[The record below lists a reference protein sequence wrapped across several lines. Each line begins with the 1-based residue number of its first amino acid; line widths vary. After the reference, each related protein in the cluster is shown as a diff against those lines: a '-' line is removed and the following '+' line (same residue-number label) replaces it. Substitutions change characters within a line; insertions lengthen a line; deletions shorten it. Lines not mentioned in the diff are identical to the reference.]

1 MGNTEADKENT
12 TDRTMEDAMVQPP
25 AGCDAALEIRA
36 YDPGRDA
43 GLTEPDPDG
52 DGAPEPWQAHVRDAL
67 IAAHRSQR
75 LACDAI
81 RECSDEGALGPL
93 AIDVNTLETVIMSLQ
108 SILGVE
114 NGEESL

>member
-1 MGNTEADKENT
+1 MGNAEAADMKEENT
-12 TDRTMEDAMVQPP
+12 RGMAVPSP
-25 AGCDAALEIRA
+25 AGCDATLEIRP
-36 YDPGRDA
+36 YDPRGDA
-43 GLTEPDPDG
+43 GMAEPDPDG
-52 DGAPEPWQAHVRDAL
+52 DGAPEPWQADVRDSL
-67 IAAHRSQR
+67 IAAHRAQR